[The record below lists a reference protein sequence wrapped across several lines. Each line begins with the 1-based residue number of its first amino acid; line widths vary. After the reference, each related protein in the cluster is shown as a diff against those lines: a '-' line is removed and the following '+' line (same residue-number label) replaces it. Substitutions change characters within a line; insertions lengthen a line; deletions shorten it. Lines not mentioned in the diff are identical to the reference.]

1 MVVAAL
7 APVFAGALAPPRRL
21 RLLTFDLDDTF
32 WPTGA
37 VVARANEAMRAALAR
52 EGADGAGH
60 QDAMK
65 RLRRAAGPA
74 MSYTE
79 ARTEACA
86 ALLAEA
92 GADVALAPQL
102 FDVWLDERHRAAEA
116 LLFDGSADALRE
128 VTRRHPDAVVAA
140 VTNGRGDPARM
151 PSLKPFFAFTVS
163 GEAAGV
169 HPNRKP
175 SPVIYEAALERAGV
189 SNADDAWIHVG
200 DCLLNDCDAAKRV
213 GARTVWLDAS
223 PPSHAQNAYSTLS
236 ADDRAARAAVMD
248 AVDPAAAVDARIL
261 TIAELPDAVDAA
273 LA

>member
-1 MVVAAL
+1 MVAAAL

-92 GADVALAPQL
+92 
-102 FDVWLDERHRAAEA
+102 
-116 LLFDGSADALRE
+116 
-128 VTRRHPDAVVAA
+128 
-140 VTNGRGDPARM
+140 
-151 PSLKPFFAFTVS
+151 
-163 GEAAGV
+163 
-169 HPNRKP
+169 
-175 SPVIYEAALERAGV
+175 
-189 SNADDAWIHVG
+189 
-200 DCLLNDCDAAKRV
+200 
-213 GARTVWLDAS
+213 
-223 PPSHAQNAYSTLS
+223 
-236 ADDRAARAAVMD
+236 
-248 AVDPAAAVDARIL
+248 
-261 TIAELPDAVDAA
+261 
-273 LA
+273 